1 MAAGI
6 MDPMILLRVID
17 LASKSS
23 IETQKWASTALFDLI
38 SKSRDDPLLLIN
50 VFELLSDLDVTVI
63 HESISLLHQ
72 LGDLNL
78 KEEANSR
85 NRISYR
91 KNWRSYTPW
100 KL

>member
-23 IETQKWASTALFDLI
+23 IETQKWASTALFDLV
-38 SKSRDDPLLLIN
+38 SGSRDDPLLLIN

-72 LGDLNL
+72 VRGLNMMNKLNL
-78 KEEANSR
+78 
-85 NRISYR
+85 
-91 KNWRSYTPW
+91 
-100 KL
+100 